1 MNMAGFA
8 ANIGFNISSHFP
20 CRVFSIQRSIW
31 KFQIV
36 CLKRREYSSSVP
48 IRYISST
55 SCRVKILETALPVK
69 SLGYCSCPDV
79 NVLKINGGKDV
90 QATIAHCEISQDPNE
105 ICPDLLFDDSE
116 QDSFDQ
122 MEEVG
127 ELTIH
132 EGGDSCD
139 QELIQIDKFTS
150 DVEEAAIK
158 LLASRAL
165 TALELRK
172 KLLGKRFSPDSVE
185 AVINKFQR
193 SLDAPNTLGMHKS
206 SACLK
211 VLYCCCGPCKA
222 KAQTFHLTCLQ
233 CSIANIYLLFHPRE
247 ILLCDGL
254 QLLWQALFKKG
265 VSQADAEKAVEV
277 VFKDND
283 CAEDHKSVIGLS
295 KHSMDH
301 LYTQASKQWFRSQNV
316 LKETRKSRIVRWLQY
331 RGFDW
336 NVINIILKK
345 LDRQDQNSP

>member
-8 ANIGFNISSHFP
+8 ANIVFKISSHLP
-20 CRVFSIQRSIW
+20 SRVFSIPQTIW
-31 KFQIV
+31 KSQIV
-36 CLKRREYSSSVP
+36 CLKSRDFSSSVP
-48 IRYISST
+48 VRYISST
-55 SCRVKILETALPVK
+55 SCMVKILETALPVK

-90 QATIAHCEISQDPNE
+90 HATIAHCEISQEPKE
-105 ICPDLLFDDSE
+105 ICPDLLFDDIE
-116 QDSFDQ
+116 QGSFDQ

-139 QELIQIDKFTS
+139 EELIQINKFTS

-172 KLLGKRFSPDSVE
+172 KLLGKRFSPDEVE
-185 AVINKFQR
+185 A
-193 SLDAPNTLGMHKS
+193 
-206 SACLK
+206 
-211 VLYCCCGPCKA
+211 
-222 KAQTFHLTCLQ
+222 
-233 CSIANIYLLFHPRE
+233 
-247 ILLCDGL
+247 
-254 QLLWQALFKKG
+254 ALFKKG

-283 CAEDHKSVIGLS
+283 CAEDLKSVIGLS

-301 LYTQASKQWFRSQNV
+301 LYTQASKQWFRGQNV
-316 LKETRKSRIVRWLQY
+316 PKETRKSRIVRWLQY

-336 NVINIILKK
+336 NVINFILKK

>member
-8 ANIGFNISSHFP
+8 ANIVFKISSHLP
-20 CRVFSIQRSIW
+20 SRVFSIPQTIW
-31 KFQIV
+31 KSQIV
-36 CLKRREYSSSVP
+36 CLKSRDFSSSVP
-48 IRYISST
+48 VRYISST
-55 SCRVKILETALPVK
+55 SCMVKILETALPVK

-90 QATIAHCEISQDPNE
+90 HATIAHCEISQEPKE
-105 ICPDLLFDDSE
+105 ICPDLLFDDIE
-116 QDSFDQ
+116 QGSFDQ

-139 QELIQIDKFTS
+139 EELIQINKFTS

-172 KLLGKRFSPDSVE
+172 KLLGKRFSPDEVE
-185 AVINKFQR
+185 AVINKFQKR
-193 SLDAPNTLGMHKS
+193 GFINDRLYAETFSQSRWTS
-206 SACLK
+206 SSW
-211 VLYCCCGPCKA
+211 GPRRIK
-222 KAQTFHLTCLQ
+222 
-233 CSIANIYLLFHPRE
+233 
-247 ILLCDGL
+247 
-254 QLLWQALFKKG
+254 QALFKKG

-283 CAEDHKSVIGLS
+283 CAEDLKSVIGLS

-301 LYTQASKQWFRSQNV
+301 LYTQASKQWFRGQNV
-316 LKETRKSRIVRWLQY
+316 PKETRKSRIVRWLQY

-336 NVINIILKK
+336 NVINFILKK

>member
-8 ANIGFNISSHFP
+8 ANIVFKISSHLP
-20 CRVFSIQRSIW
+20 SRVFSIPQTIW
-31 KFQIV
+31 KSQIV
-36 CLKRREYSSSVP
+36 CLKSRDFSSSVP
-48 IRYISST
+48 VRYISST
-55 SCRVKILETALPVK
+55 SCMVKILETALPVK

-90 QATIAHCEISQDPNE
+90 HATIAHCEISQEPKE
-105 ICPDLLFDDSE
+105 ICPDLLFDDIE
-116 QDSFDQ
+116 QGCRGTTSLLPIGSFDQ

-139 QELIQIDKFTS
+139 EELIQINKFTS

-172 KLLGKRFSPDSVE
+172 KLLGKRFSPDEVE
-185 AVINKFQR
+185 AVINKFQKR
-193 SLDAPNTLGMHKS
+193 GFINDRLYAETFSQSRWTS
-206 SACLK
+206 SSW
-211 VLYCCCGPCKA
+211 GPRRIK
-222 KAQTFHLTCLQ
+222 
-233 CSIANIYLLFHPRE
+233 
-247 ILLCDGL
+247 
-254 QLLWQALFKKG
+254 QALFKKG

-283 CAEDHKSVIGLS
+283 CAEDLKSVIGLS

-301 LYTQASKQWFRSQNV
+301 LYTQASKQWFRGQNV
-316 LKETRKSRIVRWLQY
+316 PKETRKSRIVRWLQY

-336 NVINIILKK
+336 NVINFILKK

>member
-8 ANIGFNISSHFP
+8 ANIVFKISSHLP
-20 CRVFSIQRSIW
+20 SRVFSIPQTIW
-31 KFQIV
+31 KSQIV
-36 CLKRREYSSSVP
+36 CLKSRDFSSSVP
-48 IRYISST
+48 VRYISST
-55 SCRVKILETALPVK
+55 SCMVKILETALPVK

-90 QATIAHCEISQDPNE
+90 HATIAHCEISQEPKE
-105 ICPDLLFDDSE
+105 ICPDLLFDDIE
-116 QDSFDQ
+116 HGSFDQ

-139 QELIQIDKFTS
+139 EELIQINKFTS

-172 KLLGKRFSPDSVE
+172 KLLGKRFSPDEVE
-185 AVINKFQR
+185 AVINKFQKR
-193 SLDAPNTLGMHKS
+193 GFINDRLYAETFSQSRWTS
-206 SACLK
+206 SSW
-211 VLYCCCGPCKA
+211 GPRRIK
-222 KAQTFHLTCLQ
+222 
-233 CSIANIYLLFHPRE
+233 
-247 ILLCDGL
+247 
-254 QLLWQALFKKG
+254 QALFKKG

-283 CAEDHKSVIGLS
+283 CAEDLKSVIGLS

-301 LYTQASKQWFRSQNV
+301 LCTQASKQWFRGQNV
-316 LKETRKSRIVRWLQY
+316 PKETRKSRIVRWLQY

-336 NVINIILKK
+336 NVINFILKK

>member
-1 MNMAGFA
+1 MGN
-8 ANIGFNISSHFP
+8 P
-20 CRVFSIQRSIW
+20 CFGRHKLWLHEHGRTIW
-31 KFQIV
+31 KSQIV
-36 CLKRREYSSSVP
+36 CLKSRDFSSSVP
-48 IRYISST
+48 VRYISST
-55 SCRVKILETALPVK
+55 SCMVKILETALPVK

-90 QATIAHCEISQDPNE
+90 HATIAHCEISQEPKE
-105 ICPDLLFDDSE
+105 ICPDLLFDDIE
-116 QDSFDQ
+116 QGSFDQ

-139 QELIQIDKFTS
+139 EELIQINKFTS

-172 KLLGKRFSPDSVE
+172 KLLGKRFSPDEVE
-185 AVINKFQR
+185 AVINKFQKR
-193 SLDAPNTLGMHKS
+193 GFINDRLYAETFSQSRWTS
-206 SACLK
+206 SSW
-211 VLYCCCGPCKA
+211 GPRRIK
-222 KAQTFHLTCLQ
+222 
-233 CSIANIYLLFHPRE
+233 
-247 ILLCDGL
+247 
-254 QLLWQALFKKG
+254 QALFKKG

-283 CAEDHKSVIGLS
+283 CAEDLKSVIGLS

-301 LYTQASKQWFRSQNV
+301 LYTQASKQWFRGQNV
-316 LKETRKSRIVRWLQY
+316 PKETRKSRIVRWLQY

-336 NVINIILKK
+336 NVINFILKK